1 MTTLVSANI
10 VTGFLGSGKTT
21 LLKSALKK
29 DLGGKKIALIVNDF
43 GEIGVDGTVLQGVN
57 VDRLI
62 ELPNGC
68 VCCTVGTQFSLAVQE
83 IVDTVQPHLIVIE
96 TSGVADPAPLISEL
110 SLVGVKTDSVITVV
124 DAENGIRF
132 CRENETAV
140 RQVAAADFLVINKI
154 DLVSPGDLGRLSK
167 RLRKLNPRAMLI
179 PAAYGEVSEEI
190 LFATGVT
197 GYWKRASSAKTDHE
211 EGRHGP
217 LDHDHLEKDR
227 ITSFSFRREGMLDRA
242 SFERLLRRLPD
253 RIYRAKGIVHFTG
266 EGWSS
271 LFNYTCGRARIDW
284 LAPAS
289 EEIFLNRGVFIGKD
303 LDRMAE
309 KILREI
315 EQCLNKGGNHK

>member
-83 IVDTVQPHLIVIE
+83 IVETVQPHLIVIE

-132 CRENETAV
+132 CRENETAA
-140 RQVAAADFLVINKI
+140 RQVEAADFLVINKI

-197 GYWKRASSAKTDHE
+197 GYWKRASSHD
-211 EGRHGP
+211 P
-217 LDHDHLEKDR
+217 LEHTHIEPHLEKDR
-227 ITSFSFRREGMLDRA
+227 ITSFSFRKEGRLDRV
-242 SFERLLRRLPD
+242 SFERLLGRLPD

-309 KILREI
+309 KVLWEI
-315 EQCLNKGGNHK
+315 RQCLTIGGNQI